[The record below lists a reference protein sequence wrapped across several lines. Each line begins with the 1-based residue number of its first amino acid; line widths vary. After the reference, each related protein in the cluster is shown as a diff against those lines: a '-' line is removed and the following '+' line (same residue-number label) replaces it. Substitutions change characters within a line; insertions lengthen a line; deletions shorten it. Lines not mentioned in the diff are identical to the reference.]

1 MFTFLLM
8 FTKCYADTFKEYINA
23 PVAPKEL
30 TKKELRIEWRE
41 ALGWDAFTIVIAFK
55 DAEERR
61 AQEKMRHLEYEN
73 WQHEQTLQGLENRL
87 ERERQERREVMEGEM
102 ENFEYTQAMVTQL
115 NQRLNYFLR
124 AFARELREKRKP

>member
-1 MFTFLLM
+1 MKKIIIILMFTFLLM

-55 DAEERR
+55 DAEER
-61 AQEKMRHLEYEN
+61 LL
-73 WQHEQTLQGLENRL
+73 QHTRIRVYKFKGRL
-87 ERERQERREVMEGEM
+87 EVEES
-102 ENFEYTQAMVTQL
+102 
-115 NQRLNYFLR
+115 
-124 AFARELREKRKP
+124 EKEILYVFKYRF